1 MIVRLILGDQLNEQH
16 SWIETADYNVLFVM
30 MEIKQE
36 TDYVTHHIQKVVAFF
51 AAMRNFN
58 KRLIDLGHRTH
69 YIKLD
74 DTNNKQS
81 LTDNLKSIFKEYKAT
96 KFEYQFPDEYRLDQ
110 QLL

>member
-16 SWIETADYNVLFVM
+16 SPGSATTDDKVLFVM
-30 MEIKQE
+30 MEMKQE

-96 KFEYQFPDEYRLDQ
+96 KFE
-110 QLL
+110 